1 MANPAQP
8 LVLRRATGSLKVCK
22 DAAVLGRHLGGCHA
36 AKRHRRSFGVAMISS
51 HVLGWTLTA
60 SFALTGVHYLAR
72 CVRPTGGGGRP
83 LVGRLTGLTHLLMS
97 LVMVAMLWSW
107 RLGVWRGVSIVVF
120 AAAACW
126 FGVRASVAGAG
137 RVPAGGRLELV
148 QHAAMMGV
156 MVWMILLVPANMA
169 SSAGLGAHSM
179 PGMGMST
186 AGMLSAGGPT
196 VANAVVGTYFLVAT
210 LWWIGRGLR
219 QSWATASP
227 AASPMVLETGCGG
240 SVVVPAR
247 AWLRTNGLAVASHAV
262 MSAGTGVMLLAMG

>member
-1 MANPAQP
+1 
-8 LVLRRATGSLKVCK
+8 
-22 DAAVLGRHLGGCHA
+22 
-36 AKRHRRSFGVAMISS
+36 MISS
-51 HVLGWTLTA
+51 HVLRWTLTA
-60 SFALTGVHYLAR
+60 AFALTGVQFLAW
-72 CVRPTGGGGRP
+72 CVLPMGGGGRP
-83 LVGRLTGLTHLLMS
+83 LVGRMTGLTHLLMS
-97 LVMVAMLWSW
+97 LAMVAMLWSW
-107 RLGVWRGVSIVVF
+107 RLGVWRGVSIVAF

-126 FGVRASVAGAG
+126 FGVRAAVDKAVAGAG

-156 MVWMILLVPANMA
+156 MVWMILLVPATMA
-169 SSAGLGAHSM
+169 SPTGPGAHSM

-186 AGMLSAGGPT
+186 AGMLSAPGLLPADGAT

-227 AASPMVLETGCGG
+227 GASPRVLESGCGG